1 MYARR
6 ITGQTKLMLLMADPV
21 AHVIGTEFI
30 ATHMRA
36 AAEIRR

>member
-1 MYARR
+1 MNARR

-21 AHVIGTEFI
+21 PHGIGTEFI
-30 ATHMRA
+30 TTHMRA

>member
-1 MYARR
+1 MNARR
-6 ITGQTKLMLLMADPV
+6 ITGQTKLMLLMADPI

-30 ATHMRA
+30 TVHMRA